1 MTVSERIIQ
10 DYLEK
15 GLTMADVPKELKYRL
30 NDKGEMKI
38 YRYMVAHGL
47 IKENPPEPE
56 EKPEPKKT
64 EPKKPEP
71 QQRPVEQPK
80 GDNNTM
86 NTNLV
91 EMRNALSGYYT
102 SAQALMDQKQ
112 KNSETYQAEVA
123 EEKNRGIDAK
133 LSQLYADTWKK
144 LQDAQ
149 AAGIAQ
155 AEKWGELD
163 GSKITDDIKLLG
175 GHFELKKA
183 QVEALVAKYR
193 GNGTMMEAIGKY
205 ACEHEMDFLNIPTV
219 AGKVEAWG
227 LILDHA
233 KILLDQATNPPAV
246 GWMVGASA
254 AGAVKRQ
261 IDRFGTSDVPEG
273 QMYAAYQMVEQ

>member
-10 DYLEK
+10 DYLGK

-56 EKPEPKKT
+56 EKPEPKK
-64 EPKKPEP
+64 PEP

-102 SAQALMDQKQ
+102 SAQALMAQKQ

-123 EEKNRGIDAK
+123 EEQNRGIDSK

-149 AAGIAQ
+149 AAGIVQ

-163 GSKITDDIKLLG
+163 GSKITDDMKLLSG
-175 GHFELKKA
+175 AFPLA
-183 QVEALVAKYR
+183 EADVVGLIEKYR
-193 GNGTMMEAIGKY
+193 DNYTMLAALDKY
-205 ACEHEMDFLNIPTV
+205 AAEHGFAQNRAQIRTPENRKAAWSKV
-219 AGKVEAWG
+219 HAGA
-227 LILDHA
+227 IT
-233 KILLDQATNPPAV
+233 LLDTASNDVQNPVLDFA
-246 GWMVGASA
+246 
-254 AGAVKRQ
+254 
-261 IDRFGTSDVPEG
+261 IERFGTMGYLANEI
-273 QMYAAYQMVEQ
+273 YNLL